1 MNPLTVEWIAKAEAD
16 LATARR
22 ELRVRKSPNYDAVCF
37 HSQQGAEKL
46 LKAALTERGLSF
58 SKTHD
63 LARLLGLLIPEH
75 PALAVLNDICSDLS
89 AYAVEF
95 RYPGENATKAMAR
108 IALKNSE
115 LVHEEI
121 LANLQRG

>member
-1 MNPLTVEWIAKAEAD
+1 M
-16 LATARR
+16 
-22 ELRVRKSPNYDAVCF
+22 
-37 HSQQGAEKL
+37 
-46 LKAALTERGLSF
+46 
-58 SKTHD
+58 
-63 LARLLGLLIPEH
+63 
-75 PALAVLNDICSDLS
+75 LNDICSDLS

-121 LANLQRG
+121 LANLHRG